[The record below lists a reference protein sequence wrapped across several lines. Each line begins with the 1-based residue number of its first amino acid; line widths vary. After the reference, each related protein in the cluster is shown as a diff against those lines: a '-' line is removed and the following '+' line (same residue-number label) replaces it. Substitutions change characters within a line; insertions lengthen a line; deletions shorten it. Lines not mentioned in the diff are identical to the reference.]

1 MSKLKKASKLVLI
14 VIAVATLTFF
24 AVRIFDSRQM
34 APLERWHKH
43 VPVEL
48 TVSEMDAGDWAA
60 FLKAEEKIFQ
70 TLRAEVT
77 DKLPPE
83 AQTPANRYYEGSII
97 YPPKFAQDWNRSYVL
112 EPAGKP
118 VGAVVLLH
126 GLTDS
131 PYSLRHIARRYA
143 AAGFVVVAI
152 RLPGHGTVPAG
163 LSDVR
168 WEDWMAATRLAVREG
183 KRLTAP
189 DAPLHL
195 VGFSNGGAL
204 SVKYALD
211 AMENPKLAPPDRLI
225 LLSPMIG
232 ITRFARL
239 TGIAGIPAVLPRFAK
254 AAWLS
259 IVPEFNPFK
268 YNSFPVNG
276 GRQSFRLTQVL
287 QEQILAMANKDGLKR
302 MPPILTFQSVLDF
315 TVSTRAVISS
325 LYAHLPENGSELV
338 LFDVNRSVKF
348 GPLLRRTA
356 ENALARTMPELPQP
370 YGITII
376 GNDPALPGETFAH
389 IIDAG
394 ATSPRT
400 VALDISYP
408 AEIFSMSH
416 VSLPFPLDDPLYG
429 LRPDSSREDFGVQ
442 LGTMAPRGERGA
454 LVVNMD
460 FLSRVASNP
469 FFPFL
474 VERIEAGIRDP
485 RPKAQAATPG
495 TVKRYGK
502 SQQPDAD
509 EVESYL
515 AELTSETQATP

>member
-1 MSKLKKASKLVLI
+1 MSKLKKSTKLVLI
-14 VIAVATLTFF
+14 VITVAVLTFF

-34 APLERWHKH
+34 PPLEPWHKH
-43 VPVEL
+43 VPVEM
-48 TVSEMDAGDWAA
+48 TISEMDGGDWAGY
-60 FLKAEEKIFQ
+60 LKAEDRIFK
-70 TLRAEVT
+70 TMRTEVT
-77 DKLPPE
+77 DKLSPE
-83 AQTPANRYYEGSII
+83 AKTPSNRYYEGSII
-97 YPPKFAQDWNRSYVL
+97 YPPNFAQDWNRSYVL

-168 WEDWMAATRLAVREG
+168 WEDWMAATRLAVREA

-211 AMENPKLAPPDRLI
+211 AMENPKLARPDRLI

-239 TGIAGIPAVLPRFAK
+239 TGIAGLPAVLPRFAK

-287 QEQILAMANKDGLKR
+287 QEQITDMAQKDGLKR
-302 MPPILTFQSVLDF
+302 MAPILTFQSILDF
-315 TVSTRAVISS
+315 TVSTRAIITS
-325 LYAHLPENGSELV
+325 LYTHLPENGSELV

-356 ENALARTMPELPQP
+356 EGALARTLPELPQP
-370 YGITII
+370 YRITII
-376 GNDPALPGETFAH
+376 GNDAAHPGETFAN

-394 ATSPRT
+394 ATSAQTRPLNI
-400 VALDISYP
+400 AYP
-408 AEIFSMSH
+408 PEVFSMSH
-416 VSLPFPLDDPLYG
+416 VSIPFPLDDPLYG
-429 LRPDSSREDFGVQ
+429 LRPDSSQEDFGVQ
-442 LGTMAPRGERGA
+442 LGTLAPRGERGA

-469 FFPFL
+469 FFPFMI
-474 VERIEAGIRDP
+474 ERIEDGIRDP
-485 RPKAQAATPG
+485 RPALPATAPG
-495 TVKRYGK
+495 PSKHYGK
-502 SQQPDAD
+502 PQPVGED
-509 EVESYL
+509 EVAAYL
-515 AELTSETQATP
+515 NELLVEPQTTP

>member
-1 MSKLKKASKLVLI
+1 MSKLRKSTKLVVI
-14 VIAVATLTFF
+14 VITVAILTFF
-24 AVRIFDSRQM
+24 AVRIFDSRGM
-34 APLERWHKH
+34 PPLEPWHKH

-48 TVSEMDAGDWAA
+48 TISEMDAGDWAA
-60 FLKAEEKIFQ
+60 FLKAEDRIFQ
-70 TLRAEVT
+70 TMRTEVT
-77 DKLPPE
+77 DKLSPE
-83 AQTPANRYYEGSII
+83 AKTPSNRYYEGSPI
-97 YPPKFAQDWNRSYVL
+97 YPAKFAQDWNRSYVL

-118 VGAVVLLH
+118 LGSVVLLH

-143 AAGFVVVAI
+143 AAGFVVVAV
-152 RLPGHGTVPAG
+152 RLPGHGTVPGG

-168 WEDWMAATRLAVREG
+168 WEDWMAATRLAVREA
-183 KRLTAP
+183 KRLAGQE
-189 DAPLHL
+189 APLHL

-204 SVKYALD
+204 AVKYALD
-211 AMENPKLAPPDRLI
+211 AMENPKLAAPDRLI

-239 TGIAGIPAVLPRFAK
+239 TGIAGMPAALPRFAK

-287 QEQILAMANKDGLKR
+287 QEQIAAMASKDGLKR
-302 MPPILTFQSVLDF
+302 MAPILTFQSVLDF

-348 GPLLRRTA
+348 GPLLRRSA
-356 ENALARTMPELPQP
+356 EGALARTMPELPQP
-370 YGITII
+370 FGITII
-376 GNDPALPGETFAH
+376 GNDPAHPGETFAH
-389 IIDAG
+389 IIEAG
-394 ATSPRT
+394 ATAPRT
-400 VALDISYP
+400 LALNISYP
-408 AEIFSMSH
+408 PEIFSMSH
-416 VSLPFPLDDPLYG
+416 VSIPFPLDDPLYG
-429 LRPDSSREDFGVQ
+429 LRPDSSQEDFGVE
-442 LGTMAPRGERGA
+442 LGTLAPRGERGA

-474 VERIEAGIRDP
+474 IERIQAGIRDP
-485 RPKAQAATPG
+485 RPKIPAATSGPA
-495 TVKRYGK
+495 KRYGK
-502 SQQPDAD
+502 TQQPDAE
-509 EVESYL
+509 EVEAYL
-515 AELTSETQATP
+515 AEPTSEMQATP

>member
-1 MSKLKKASKLVLI
+1 MSKLKKSSKLVLI
-14 VIAVATLTFF
+14 VIAVAALTFF
-24 AVRIFDSRQM
+24 AVRIYDSLNM
-34 APLERWHKH
+34 SPLQRWHKH

-48 TVSEMDAGDWAA
+48 TIGEMDAGDWAS
-60 FLKAEEKIFQ
+60 FLKAEERIFR
-70 TLRAEVT
+70 TLRTEVT
-77 DKLPPE
+77 DQLPPE
-83 AQTPANRYYEGSII
+83 AKTPFNRYFEGSIV
-97 YPPKFAQDWNRSYVL
+97 YPPNFAQDWNRSYVL
-112 EPAGKP
+112 EPSGKP
-118 VGAVVLLH
+118 VGSVVLLH

-143 AAGFVVVAI
+143 AAGFAVVAI

-168 WEDWMAATRLAVREG
+168 WEEWMAATRLAVREA
-183 KRLTAP
+183 KRLGGQ

-204 SVKYALD
+204 AVKYALD

-239 TGIAGIPAVLPRFAK
+239 TGIAGLPAVLPSFAK

-276 GRQSFRLTQVL
+276 GRQSFRLTQAL
-287 QEQILAMANKDGLKR
+287 QEQIAANAKKDGLKR
-302 MPPILTFQSVLDF
+302 MPPILTFQSILDF

-325 LYAHLPENGSELV
+325 LYAHLQENGSELV
-338 LFDVNRSVKF
+338 LFDVNRSIKV

-356 ENALARTMPELPQP
+356 EGALARTMPELPQP
-370 YGITII
+370 YRITII
-376 GNDPALPGETFAH
+376 GNEPAQPGETFAH

-394 ATSPRT
+394 ATAPRI
-400 VALDISYP
+400 VALNIRYP
-408 AEIFSMSH
+408 QDVFSMSH
-416 VSLPFPLDDPLYG
+416 VSIPFPLDDPLYG
-429 LRPDSSREDFGVQ
+429 LRPDSSREDFGVE
-442 LGTMAPRGERGA
+442 LGTLAPRGERGA
-454 LVVNMD
+454 LVVTME
-460 FLSRVASNP
+460 FLSRIASNP

-474 VERIEAGIRDP
+474 IERIEAGIQDP
-485 RPKAQAATPG
+485 RPGIPAAAPG
-495 TVKRYGK
+495 PAKRYGK
-502 SQQPDAD
+502 TQQPDKD
-509 EVESYL
+509 EIETYL
-515 AELTSETQATP
+515 ADLTTETQATP

>member
-1 MSKLKKASKLVLI
+1 MSKLRKSTKLVVI
-14 VIAVATLTFF
+14 VITVAILTFF
-24 AVRIFDSRQM
+24 AVRIFDSRGM
-34 APLERWHKH
+34 PPLEPWHKH

-48 TVSEMDAGDWAA
+48 TISEMDAGDWAA
-60 FLKAEEKIFQ
+60 FLKAEDRIFQ
-70 TLRAEVT
+70 TMRTEVT
-77 DKLPPE
+77 DKLSPE
-83 AQTPANRYYEGSII
+83 AKTPSNRYYEGSPI
-97 YPPKFAQDWNRSYVL
+97 YPAKFAQDWNRSYVL

-118 VGAVVLLH
+118 VGSVVLLH

-143 AAGFVVVAI
+143 AAGFVVVAV
-152 RLPGHGTVPAG
+152 RLPGHGTVPGG

-168 WEDWMAATRLAVREG
+168 WEDWMAATRLAVREA
-183 KRLTAP
+183 KRLAGQE
-189 DAPLHL
+189 APLHL

-204 SVKYALD
+204 AVKYALD
-211 AMENPKLAPPDRLI
+211 AMENPKLAAPDRLI

-239 TGIAGIPAVLPRFAK
+239 TGIAGMPAALPRFAK

-287 QEQILAMANKDGLKR
+287 QEQIAAMASKDGLKR
-302 MPPILTFQSVLDF
+302 MAPILTFQSVLDF

-348 GPLLRRTA
+348 GPLLRRSA
-356 ENALARTMPELPQP
+356 EGALARTMPELPQP
-370 YGITII
+370 FGITII
-376 GNDPALPGETFAH
+376 GNDPAHPGETFAH
-389 IIDAG
+389 IIEAG
-394 ATSPRT
+394 ATAPRT
-400 VALDISYP
+400 LALNISYP
-408 AEIFSMSH
+408 PEIFSMSH
-416 VSLPFPLDDPLYG
+416 VSIPFPLDDPLYG
-429 LRPDSSREDFGVQ
+429 LRPDSSQEDFGVE
-442 LGTMAPRGERGA
+442 LGTLAPRGERGA

-474 VERIEAGIRDP
+474 IERIEAGIRDA
-485 RPKAQAATPG
+485 RPKVPAATSGPA
-495 TVKRYGK
+495 KRYGK
-502 SQQPDAD
+502 TQQPDAE
-509 EVESYL
+509 EVEAYL
-515 AELTSETQATP
+515 AEPTSETQATP

>member
-1 MSKLKKASKLVLI
+1 MSKLKKGTKLLLI

-24 AVRIFDSRQM
+24 GVRIYDSLNM
-34 APLERWHKH
+34 SPLERWHKH

-48 TVSEMDAGDWAA
+48 TISEMDAGDWAT
-60 FLKAEEKIFQ
+60 FLKAEERIFR
-70 TLRAEVT
+70 TLRTEVT
-77 DKLPPE
+77 DQLPPE
-83 AQTPANRYYEGSII
+83 AKTPFNRYFEGSIV
-97 YPPKFAQDWNRSYVL
+97 YPPNFAQDWNRSYVL
-112 EPAGKP
+112 EPSGTP
-118 VGAVVLLH
+118 VGSVVLLH

-143 AAGFVVVAI
+143 AAGFAVVAI

-168 WEDWMAATRLAVREG
+168 WEEWMAATRLAVREA
-183 KRLTAP
+183 KRLGGQ

-204 SVKYALD
+204 AVKYALD
-211 AMENPKLAPPDRLI
+211 AMENPKLAAPDRLI

-239 TGIAGIPAVLPRFAK
+239 TGIAGLPAVLPSFAK

-276 GRQSFRLTQVL
+276 GRQSFRLTQAL
-287 QEQILAMANKDGLKR
+287 QEQIIANANKDGLKR
-302 MPPILTFQSVLDF
+302 MPPILTFQSILDF

-325 LYAHLPENGSELV
+325 LYAYLPENGSELV
-338 LFDVNRSVKF
+338 LFDVNRSIKV

-356 ENALARTMPELPQP
+356 EGALARTMPELPQP
-370 YGITII
+370 YRITII
-376 GNDPALPGETFAH
+376 GNEPTQPGETFAH

-394 ATSPRT
+394 ATAPRI
-400 VALDISYP
+400 VALNISYP
-408 AEIFSMSH
+408 QEVFSMSH
-416 VSLPFPLDDPLYG
+416 VSIPFPLDDPLYG
-429 LRPDSSREDFGVQ
+429 LRPDSSREDFGVE
-442 LGTMAPRGERGA
+442 LGTLAPRGERGA
-454 LVVNMD
+454 LVVTME
-460 FLSRVASNP
+460 FLSRIASNP

-474 VERIEAGIRDP
+474 IERIEAGIQDP
-485 RPKAQAATPG
+485 RPGIPAAAPG
-495 TVKRYGK
+495 PAKRYGK
-502 SQQPDAD
+502 TQQPDKD
-509 EVESYL
+509 E
-515 AELTSETQATP
+515 AELYLKEVASEAQATP

>member
-1 MSKLKKASKLVLI
+1 MSKLRKSTKLVLI
-14 VIAVATLTFF
+14 VITVAALTFF
-24 AVRIFDSRQM
+24 AVRIYDSRQM
-34 APLERWHKH
+34 APLAPWHIH
-43 VPVEL
+43 VPVEM
-48 TVSEMDAGDWAA
+48 TISEMDAGDWAG
-60 FLKAEEKIFQ
+60 FLKAEDRIFQ
-70 TLRAEVT
+70 TMRTEVT

-83 AQTPANRYYEGSII
+83 AKTPSNRYYEGSLI

-118 VGAVVLLH
+118 IGSVVLLH

-168 WEDWMAATRLAVREG
+168 WEDWMAATRLAVREA

-211 AMENPKLAPPDRLI
+211 AMENPKLAAPDRLI

-239 TGIAGIPAVLPRFAK
+239 TGIAGLPAVLPRFAK

-287 QEQILAMANKDGLKR
+287 QEQIATMASKDGLKR

-315 TVSTRAVISS
+315 TVSTRAIITS
-325 LYAHLPENGSELV
+325 LYTHLPENGSELV

-348 GPLLRRTA
+348 GPLLRRSA
-356 ENALARTMPELPQP
+356 EGALARTLPELPQP
-370 YGITII
+370 YRITVI
-376 GNDPALPGETFAH
+376 GNDQAHPGETFAR
-389 IIDAG
+389 IVDAG
-394 ATSPRT
+394 ATTAQTRT
-400 VALDISYP
+400 LDIRYP
-408 AEIFSMSH
+408 PEIFSMSH
-416 VSLPFPLDDPLYG
+416 VSIPFPLDDPLYG
-429 LRPDSSREDFGVQ
+429 LHPDSSQEDFGVE
-442 LGTMAPRGERGA
+442 LGTLAPRGERGA

-469 FFPFL
+469 FFPFM

-485 RPKAQAATPG
+485 RPKLQAGTPG
-495 TVKRYGK
+495 PAKHYGK
-502 SQQPDAD
+502 PQQPDEDDVEAYLTDLPAD
-509 EVESYL
+509 
-515 AELTSETQATP
+515 AQATP